1 MFVAAST
8 SLHASLGMKLK
19 LGAVPTL
26 VVVGGEFDLVGGHWL
41 MRSSVED
48 VVLAKFISGEGLF
61 GGLGNQSLIS
71 GGR

>member
-41 MRSSVED
+41 MRSSVE

>member
-1 MFVAAST
+1 
-8 SLHASLGMKLK
+8 MKLK

-48 VVLAKFISGEGLF
+48 EDVLAKFISGEGLF